1 LTQAHRAKDQFL
13 AMLAHELRNPLA
25 PIRNAVR
32 ILQQLGP
39 PEPRLER
46 ARAIIDR
53 QVSHQA
59 RLLDDLFDVSRLTRG
74 MTTLCKERLD
84 LAQLIRHVADDSQ
97 GLMEQAGV
105 TFSEEIPEESVWVE
119 GDPIRL
125 AQIVGN
131 LCGNAAKFTERG
143 GHVGLRLA
151 VEAEKKR
158 AVITVRDTGIGID
171 PEMLPRVFDVFA
183 QADQSLHRSPG
194 GLGLGLAL
202 VKGLTEL
209 HGGQVRAASEGPGC
223 GSEFTVLLPLAS
235 APVTGETVR
244 VPVTP
249 SARPARVLI
258 VEDSR
263 DTAET
268 LRDVLE
274 LSGNTVGVA
283 YSGPEAVELA
293 RQFQPGVVLCDL
305 GLPGMDGYEVA
316 KALRR
321 DPETQAARLI
331 AVSGYGQEEDVQRS
345 REAGFDLHLT
355 KPIDLERL
363 ERILAISTE
372 EETSPSIA
380 ATRPNDAYPNG
391 R

>member
-1 LTQAHRAKDQFL
+1 
-13 AMLAHELRNPLA
+13 MLAHELRNPLA

-32 ILQQLGP
+32 ILQQLVP
-39 PEPRLER
+39 PEPRL
-46 ARAIIDR
+46 ARACEIIDR

-59 RLLDDLFDVSRLTRG
+59 RLLDDLLDVSRLTRG
-74 MTTLCKERLD
+74 MTTLQKERLD
-84 LAQLIRHVADDSQ
+84 LAQLLRTVAEDSQ
-97 GLMEQAGV
+97 GLMEQSGV
-105 TFSEEIPEESVWVE
+105 GFSAEIPEEPVWVE
-119 GDPIRL
+119 GDPTRL

-131 LCGNAAKFTERG
+131 LCANAAKFTECG
-143 GHVGLRLA
+143 GYATLRLH
-151 VEAEKKR
+151 VETQNQR

-171 PEMLPRVFDVFA
+171 PEMLPRVFDIFA
-183 QADQSLHRSPG
+183 QADQSLHRSSG

-209 HGGQVRAASEGPGC
+209 HGGQVRAASEGPGR

-235 APVTGETVR
+235 APVEGETA
-244 VPVTP
+244 PVSATP
-249 SARPARVLI
+249 SSRSARVLI

-274 LSGNTVGVA
+274 LYGNMVCVA
-283 YSGPEAVELA
+283 YSGPEAVALA
-293 RQFQPGVVLCDL
+293 RQFQPTVVLCDL

-316 KALRR
+316 RALRG
-321 DPETQAARLI
+321 DPETRAACLI

-355 KPIDLERL
+355 KPIDLDGL
-363 ERILAISTE
+363 ERFLATSTE
-372 EETSPSIA
+372 WE
-380 ATRPNDAYPNG
+380 RV
-391 R
+391 